1 MSGGDQHKCVSRR
14 CSTPRGGPCPSKE
27 LPDSASGSVPP
38 TSPVCQAG
46 NDRDGPIR
54 VSFQERDFSAEV
66 AGFLLSSWQGG
77 TKRQYGGH
85 IERWMSFCV
94 LRQADPFQPAISDV
108 LDFMFL
114 EFKRGKGRGYSS
126 MNTLR
131 SALSSVAS
139 VEGTP
144 VGKHPFVRRFMRAV
158 FQERPAF
165 PKYQFTWDPDLV
177 LSYIRSLGINR
188 NISTIMLSRKL
199 TMLLLLLSGQRHQT
213 LHLFDIRNMSL
224 TKDYVIFRLGDLL
237 KTSRP
242 GQPTPE
248 VVFPAYPLDRKLC
261 VVTTVRSYIKRTR
274 DTRGNHTRLLLT
286 SRSPV
291 SIASRD
297 TIRRWARDIMKAA
310 GVDMAIFAPYSTK
323 SASVSKAGLTLP
335 IDTIVRTIG
344 WSGDSMYGKYYKK
357 PIVVTGQYA
366 AAVLA

>member
-1 MSGGDQHKCVSRR
+1 
-14 CSTPRGGPCPSKE
+14 
-27 LPDSASGSVPP
+27 
-38 TSPVCQAG
+38 
-46 NDRDGPIR
+46 
-54 VSFQERDFSAEV
+54 
-66 AGFLLSSWQGG
+66 
-77 TKRQYGGH
+77 
-85 IERWMSFCV
+85 MSFCV
-94 LRQADPFQPAISDV
+94 LRQADPFQPTISDV

-224 TKDYVIFRLGDLL
+224 TKDYKNFRLGDLL